1 MSEVE
6 REIGALYS
14 WIRGVACRM
23 AGDVADGEDL
33 AHDTIVR
40 ALLNASRY
48 DSDRDIKPWL
58 TAIMANAW
66 KSRERHRTC
75 VPFCPLL
82 EGAAVCSAQ
91 DPLDMAASRS
101 LVSLIRDM
109 ARRDVAMRSLWLYAE
124 GYDYGEISELTGAKP
139 GTVKSRIHYA
149 RQRLKAMGNVSKR

>member
-23 AGDVADGEDL
+23 AGDEFDGEDL
-33 AHDTIVR
+33 AHDTIVK
-40 ALLNASRY
+40 ALLHAGRY
-48 DSDRDIKPWL
+48 DSGRDIKPWL
-58 TAIMANAW
+58 SAIMANTW
-66 KSRERHRTC
+66 KSRERHRAC

-82 EGAAVCSAQ
+82 DGVAVCAAS
-91 DPLDMAASRS
+91 DPLDVAASRS

-124 GYDYGEISELTGAKP
+124 GYDYGEIAAMTGAKP

-149 RQRLKAMGNVSKR
+149 RQRLKAMANVSKC